1 MLRFGELVVRAT
13 ARITQHL
20 TRIAPM
26 KSSFAR
32 HSLAIAIGLISG
44 HAWAADPQP
53 APGLSFANQQDSIAR
68 SSDTATRIDEGD
80 LAFGSEREFVERFG
94 KGAAHIADGHYRISR
109 MGVTYDIY
117 FGQPALEASSRD
129 IERHIDILATATG
142 KTSNAEQ
149 AAQLERL
156 RLRQAAVQR
165 DLLQAPSKYSGYD
178 TDTQDSC
185 GFHVILV
192 AQASPG
198 WIEGSA
204 STSASVSA
212 GNSTPDSSAFVEFSL
227 SAIAGQP
234 DYQGGLY
241 GTPSVS
247 HVDFS
252 TYSTSVSPP
261 AAYAHTPG
269 WQQCLRAS
277 GTAVVRRNPWFPD
290 YCGQPIHVQ
299 AHFVDAH
306 CPTGF

>member
-1 MLRFGELVVRAT
+1 
-13 ARITQHL
+13 
-20 TRIAPM
+20 M

-32 HSLAIAIGLISG
+32 HSLAIAVSLICG
-44 HAWAADPQP
+44 HAWAAGPLPMPD
-53 APGLSFANQQDSIAR
+53 LSFVNPADVIA
-68 SSDTATRIDEGD
+68 SSSEVTTRIDEGD

-94 KGAAHIADGHYRISR
+94 KRAAHIADGHYRISR
-109 MGVTYDIY
+109 VGVSYDVY
-117 FGQPALEASSRD
+117 FGQPALEAASRD
-129 IERHIDILATATG
+129 IERQIDLLTPAAG
-142 KTSNAEQ
+142 KTSNTEQ
-149 AAQLERL
+149 AAQLEQL
-156 RLRQAAVQR
+156 RLRQATVQR
-165 DLLQAPSKYSGYD
+165 DLLQAASKHSGYD
-178 TDTQDSC
+178 TGTRDLC
-185 GFHVILV
+185 GFHVVLV

-198 WIEGSA
+198 WVEGSA

-261 AAYAHTPG
+261 VAYAHTPG

-277 GTAVVRRNPWFPD
+277 GTAIVRRNPWFPD
-290 YCGQPIHVQ
+290 YCGKPVHVQ